1 VRVFLGSSKKYGY
14 YRALSFFLL
23 RSRGMREF
31 WIFSQT
37 FQTQVKKS
45 GYQAF
50 LAQKKG
56 YEYSMGE
63 KYSPK

>member
-1 VRVFLGSSKKYGY
+1 
-14 YRALSFFLL
+14 
-23 RSRGMREF
+23 MREF